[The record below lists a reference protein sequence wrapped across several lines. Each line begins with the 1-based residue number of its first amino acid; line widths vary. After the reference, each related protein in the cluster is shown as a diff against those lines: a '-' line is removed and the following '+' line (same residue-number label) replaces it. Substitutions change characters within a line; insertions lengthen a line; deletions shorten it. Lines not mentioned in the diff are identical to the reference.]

1 MAKKQITPEE
11 FKNKM
16 QKKADRSKRFYDAF
30 LKTCALL
37 LGCAILFGSTVV
49 MVNRTESV
57 KSSYVPASG
66 ENVTEEKHENSV
78 DWDAP
83 AEEPSKEEQD
93 TEKEAESE
101 TDKAEEKNELAT
113 PREQLNYFLASFKK
127 VKTDA
132 KSAEKYW
139 KNDTNYKGVV
149 EAPAGLGVMAQS
161 LMESNMESG
170 DVTDEKYTG
179 EDIKKYFPPKD
190 GAEIDFGTKDV
201 KSIELREDGEYY
213 IITIVCRGGINL
225 QNGKGAGAVTNLL
238 SRNQIYDPISNIP
251 VLKNIGEPTITYD
264 SATCVAKIEKK
275 TGNLVDYYTT
285 LPLYLAFPKVNVKV
299 GLQFEEKWRMEY

>member
-1 MAKKQITPEE
+1 MAKKMITPEE
-11 FKNKM
+11 YMNKM
-16 QKKADRSKRFYDAF
+16 QKKADKGKRFWDAF
-30 LKTCALL
+30 IKTCALL
-37 LGCAILFGSTVV
+37 LGCAILFASTIV
-49 MVNRTESV
+49 MVKRTENM
-57 KSSYVPASG
+57 KNSYVASSG
-66 ENVTEEKHENSV
+66 SNVTEKEESNV
-78 DWDAP
+78 NWDAP
-83 AEEPSKEEQD
+83 AVETEPESETESSKEE
-93 TEKEAESE
+93 EK
-101 TDKAEEKNELAT
+101 KELST
-113 PREQLNYFLASFKK
+113 PREQLNYFLTAFKK

-213 IITIVCRGGINL
+213 IITIVCRGGVNL